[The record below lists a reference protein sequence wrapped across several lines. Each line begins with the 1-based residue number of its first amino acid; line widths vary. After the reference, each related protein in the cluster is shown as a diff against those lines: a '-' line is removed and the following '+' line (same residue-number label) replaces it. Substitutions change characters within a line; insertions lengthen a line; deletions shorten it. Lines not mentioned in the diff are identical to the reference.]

1 VTLHLCD
8 ANVWLALAV
17 SEHVHHEAARTW
29 LDSVHERRSV
39 LFCRATQ
46 QSLLRLLTTR
56 AVLAPYWGS
65 PLTNVEAWDLYD
77 TLIGDDRIVF
87 RPDEPPEIDRWRRL
101 FAIRTTASPKLW
113 MDAYLAAFARAA
125 GCQMVT
131 ADSAFRQFTGMDL
144 LLLGSP

>member
-1 VTLHLCD
+1 VRLHLGD
-8 ANVWLALAV
+8 ANLWLALAV

-29 LDSVHERRSV
+29 LDSVHERRSI

-56 AVLAPYWGS
+56 AFLAPYRNS
-65 PLTNVEAWDLYD
+65 SLTNVEAWDLYD
-77 TLIGDDRIVF
+77 ALIGDDRIVF
-87 RPDEPPEIDRWRRL
+87 RPDEPAEIDGLWRQ
-101 FAIRTTASPKLW
+101 FAIRSSASPKLW

-125 GCQMVT
+125 GCEMVT
-131 ADSAFRQFTGMDL
+131 TDSGFRQFEGLDL